1 MPATRC
7 WGLDGS
13 EQADWM
19 RGAPVG
25 LAMLLLVTACG
36 APARSADRGSPAP
49 RSLASAS
56 TAAAPSRATTPLG
69 AEAPSSPAH
78 PSRVAVPRPDHVV
91 VVVLENHSYGE
102 VLGNPGAPFIASI
115 AASGATFTRS
125 FAVTHPSQPNYLAL
139 FSGSTLDISDD
150 SCPHSFSSP
159 NLARALLDA
168 GDRFVGYS
176 EGLPSPGFTGCS
188 SGAYARKHNPW
199 VNFTNVPA
207 SVNQP
212 FTAFPADYAALP
224 SVSFVIPDLEHDMHD
239 GTIGQADRWLHDRLG
254 PYVAWAPGHRSILM
268 LTFDEDDQSANNRV
282 LTIVAGA
289 SVRPGRYAEHIDHY
303 RLLRTLTDAFHLTP
317 LGAGA
322 ATPPIT
328 DIWSASR

>member
-1 MPATRC
+1 
-7 WGLDGS
+7 
-13 EQADWM
+13 M

-25 LAMLLLVTACG
+25 LAMLLLVTACSSPG
-36 APARSADRGSPAP
+36 RTAQHPGSSAS
-49 RSLASAS
+49 RSLAPATTVAPPSLAPAS
-56 TAAAPSRATTPLG
+56 TVGTPTATTS
-69 AEAPSSPAH
+69 ADADAPSS
-78 PSRVAVPRPDHVV
+78 SRPRRAAVPRPDHVV
-91 VVVLENHSYGE
+91 VVVLENHSEGE
-102 VLGNPGAPFIASI
+102 VLGSADAPFIASL

-139 FSGSTLDISDD
+139 FSGSTLGISDD

-176 EGLPSPGFTGCS
+176 EGLPSPGFVGCS
-188 SGAYARKHNPW
+188 SGAYARKHSPW
-199 VNFTNVPA
+199 VNFANVPA

-224 SVSFVIPDLEHDMHD
+224 TVSFVIPDLEHDMHD
-239 GTIGQADRWLHDRLG
+239 GTIGQADKWLHDRLG
-254 PYVAWAPGHRSILM
+254 PYAAWAPSHRSILM
-268 LTFDEDDQSANNRV
+268 LTFDEDDESANNRV

-289 SVRPGRYAEHIDHY
+289 FVRPGRYAEHIDHY
-303 RLLRTLTDAFHLTP
+303 RLLRTLTDAFHLAP

-322 ATPPIT
+322 ATRPIT
-328 DIWSASR
+328 DIWSATR